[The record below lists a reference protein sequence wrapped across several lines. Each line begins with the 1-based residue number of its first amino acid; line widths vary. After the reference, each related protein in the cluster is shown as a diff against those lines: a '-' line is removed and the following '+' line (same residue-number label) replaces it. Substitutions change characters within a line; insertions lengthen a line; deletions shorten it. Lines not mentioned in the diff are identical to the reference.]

1 MKDRKIT
8 LGHRVEALLMGGI
21 GLWIRVLPERIA
33 LAMGSGLG
41 WLAGVVLRIR
51 HRVVM
56 ENLARAFPEGSE
68 TWRRRTAAAA
78 FAHIGREGVALLRM
92 ANLGPREVWERT
104 EVEGLEMI
112 RDALARD
119 RGVIIL
125 AGHFGNWEI
134 GGSAVAVRDVPLDV
148 VGRRQS
154 NPLFDR
160 RLRATRERLG
170 MRVIYRDEGVRPIL
184 RALRE
189 PRAVALVADQN
200 VIRGGLFVDFFG
212 TPAAT
217 TRGPA
222 TLARRTGAR
231 CVMASVRCLPGPR
244 ARYHL
249 RFIPLELPDTGN
261 VEADDHAFLRSY
273 LATLEEEIR
282 AAPSQYFWPHK
293 RWKTRPE
300 AEASEKAA
308 PPREELSPGPSGT
321 TDQDLG
327 LRRGPDPG
335 GDSSPEPG
343 DGTPDPH

>member
-1 MKDRKIT
+1 
-8 LGHRVEALLMGGI
+8 
-21 GLWIRVLPERIA
+21 
-33 LAMGSGLG
+33 
-41 WLAGVVLRIR
+41 
-51 HRVVM
+51 M
-56 ENLARAFPEGSE
+56 ENLARAFPEASE

-78 FAHIGREGVALLRM
+78 YAHLGREGVALLRM

-112 RDALARD
+112 REALARD
-119 RGVIIL
+119 QGVIIL

-154 NPLFDR
+154 NPLFDD
-160 RLRATRERLG
+160 RLRDTREQLG

-217 TRGPA
+217 TRGPV

-249 RFIPLELPDTGN
+249 RFFLLELPETGN
-261 VEADDHAFLRSY
+261 VEADDRAFLRSY

-282 AAPSQYFWPHK
+282 AVPDQYFWPHK

-300 AEASEKAA
+300 AEGTATPDSVW
-308 PPREELSPGPSGT
+308 EELSPGPSGT
-321 TDQDLG
+321 KKQDPDLHREPG
-327 LRRGPDPG
+327 LG
-335 GDSSPEPG
+335 GDPSP
-343 DGTPDPH
+343 